1 MKGVSVSI
9 LLVLCSSMVMSSPQR
24 RAVAKSRKVFLIETV
39 DGKVPDEETG
49 VDYSDYKENGNKKV
63 ANQTV
68 VDSNEIEVNVPVEG
82 VEYADDSDHPPSKAK
97 YDLKHMMDK
106 LKGRQLKRARYSMKN
121 EKLQ

>member
-39 DGKVPDEETG
+39 DGKVPDETG

-63 ANQTV
+63 ATQTV